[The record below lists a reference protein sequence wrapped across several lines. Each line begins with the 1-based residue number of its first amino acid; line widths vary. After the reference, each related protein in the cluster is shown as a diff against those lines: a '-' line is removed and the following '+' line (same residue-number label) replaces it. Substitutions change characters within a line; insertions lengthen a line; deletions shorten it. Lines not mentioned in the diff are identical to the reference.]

1 MAVSSGV
8 AKLQK
13 GNLLMSTSLLY
24 HGWGVRGYDHVAV
37 FYEQGTIRFGIEQQ
51 PDTFRC
57 SDCSSH
63 EVMKSGVV
71 TRRFRS
77 LPIGGKAVWIE
88 LPVQRLWCW
97 ACGKTRQA
105 KVAFADPRRGYTH
118 AFERY
123 ALDLSRHMTIKDVAG
138 HLGVGWDAIKEIQ
151 KRNLQRRF
159 SKPKLKH
166 LEHLAI
172 DEIAIGHGHRYLT
185 VVLDL
190 DEGAV
195 VFVGEGKGAAAL
207 TPFWRR
213 LRSSQ
218 AAIRAVA
225 TDMSPAYTLAVREN
239 LPKAIHV
246 FDRFHVVKL
255 FNEKFTLFRQELQR
269 EAEGPLQ
276 KKVLKGTRW
285 LLLKNP
291 QNLDEE
297 RDERKRLEQALAL
310 NKPLAT
316 VYYMKEDLRQIWDQA
331 DKAAAEVF
339 MDDWIAR
346 ARTSGIRMLQQFA
359 QTLVQHRRGILN
371 YYQCPITTA
380 ALEGTNNKI
389 KTMQR
394 QAYGFRDSEFFKLK
408 IFALHETRYALI
420 G

>member
-1 MAVSSGV
+1 
-8 AKLQK
+8 
-13 GNLLMSTSLLY
+13 MSTSLLY
-24 HGWGVRGYDHVAV
+24 HGWGVRGYQHRSAV
-37 FYEQGTIRFGIEQQ
+37 FEEGMIRFNIEQD

-57 SDCSSH
+57 SDCRSH
-63 EVMKSGVV
+63 NVMKSGVV

-77 LPIGGKAVWIE
+77 LPIGSKAVWIE
-88 LPVQRLWCW
+88 LPIQRLWCVS
-97 ACGKTRQA
+97 CGKIRQA
-105 KVAFADPRRGYTH
+105 KVAFADERRGYTH

-123 ALDLSRHMTIKDVAG
+123 ALELSRRTTIKDVAR
-138 HLGVGWDAIKEIQ
+138 HLGVGWDTIKEIQ

-159 SKPKLKH
+159 KKPKLKH

-172 DEIAIGHGHRYLT
+172 DEISIGRGHRYLT

-195 VFVGEGKGAAAL
+195 VFVGEGKGADAL
-207 TPFWRR
+207 APFWRR
-213 LRSSQ
+213 LRCSH
-218 AAIRAVA
+218 ARIKAVA

-255 FNEKFTLFRQELQR
+255 FNEKFSLFRQELQR

-291 QNLDEE
+291 ENLDDE
-297 RDERKRLEQALAL
+297 RDERKRLEKALAL

-316 VYYMKEDLRQIWDQA
+316 VYYMKEDLRQIWDQF
-331 DKAAAEVF
+331 DKAAADVF
-339 MDDWIAR
+339 LDDWIAR
-346 ARTSGIRMLQQFA
+346 ARASGIRMLQQFA
-359 QTLVQHRRGILN
+359 ETLVQHRSGILN
-371 YYQCPITTA
+371 YYRCPITTA

-394 QAYGFRDSEFFKLK
+394 QAYGFRDREFFKLK
-408 IFALHETRYALI
+408 IFALHETHYALV

>member
-1 MAVSSGV
+1 
-8 AKLQK
+8 
-13 GNLLMSTSLLY
+13 MSTSLLY

-37 FYEQGTIRFGIEQQ
+37 FYEQGMIRFGIEQQ

-57 SDCSSH
+57 SGCSSN

-88 LPVQRLWCW
+88 LPIQRLWCQ

-105 KVAFADPRRGYTH
+105 RVDFADERRSYTH

-123 ALDLSRHMTIKDVAG
+123 VLELSGRMTIKDVAA
-138 HLGVGWDAIKEIQ
+138 HLGVGWDAVKEIQ

-159 SKPKLKH
+159 AKPKLKH

-172 DEIAIGHGHRYLT
+172 DEISVGHGHRYLT

-190 DEGAV
+190 DCGAV
-195 VFVGEGKGAAAL
+195 VFVGQGKGADAL
-207 TPFWRR
+207 IPFWRR
-213 LRSSQ
+213 LRGSG
-218 AAIRAVA
+218 ARIRAVA
-225 TDMSPAYTLAVREN
+225 TDMSPAYTLAVGQN

-291 QNLDEE
+291 ENLDEE
-297 RDERKRLEQALAL
+297 RDERKRLEKALAL
-310 NKPLAT
+310 NKPLAS

-331 DKAAAEVF
+331 DPPAAAVF
-339 MDDWIAR
+339 LDDWIAR
-346 ARTSGIRMLQQFA
+346 ARASGIRMLQQFA
-359 QTLVQHRRGILN
+359 QTLTVHRTGILN

-394 QAYGFRDSEFFKLK
+394 QAYGFRDAEFFKLK
-408 IFALHETRYALI
+408 IFALHETRYALV

>member
-1 MAVSSGV
+1 
-8 AKLQK
+8 
-13 GNLLMSTSLLY
+13 MSTSLLY
-24 HGWGVRGYDHVAV
+24 HGWGVRGYQHRATM
-37 FYEQGTIRFGIEQQ
+37 FEEGMIRFNIEQD

-57 SDCSSH
+57 SVCRSNN
-63 EVMKSGVV
+63 VMKSGVV
-71 TRRFRS
+71 TRLFRS
-77 LPIGGKAVWIE
+77 LPIGSKAVWIE
-88 LPVQRLWCW
+88 LPIQRLWCVN
-97 ACGKTRQA
+97 CGKIRQA
-105 KVAFADPRRGYTH
+105 KVAFADERRGYTH

-123 ALDLSRHMTIKDVAG
+123 ALELSRRTTIKDVAR
-138 HLGVGWDAIKEIQ
+138 HLGVGWDTIKEIQ

-159 SKPKLKH
+159 KKPRLKH

-172 DEIAIGHGHRYLT
+172 DEISIGQGHRYLT

-195 VFVGEGKGAAAL
+195 VFVGEGKGADAL

-213 LRSSQ
+213 LRSSH
-218 AAIRAVA
+218 ARIRAVA

-255 FNEKFTLFRQELQR
+255 FNEKFSLFRQELQR

-291 QNLDEE
+291 ENLDDE
-297 RDERKRLEQALAL
+297 RDERKRLEKALAL

-316 VYYMKEDLRQIWDQA
+316 VYYMKEDLRQIWDQS
-331 DKAAAEVF
+331 DKAAADVF
-339 MDDWIAR
+339 LEDWIAR
-346 ARTSGIRMLQQFA
+346 ARASGIRMLQKFA
-359 QTLVQHRRGILN
+359 ETLVQHRSGIMN
-371 YYQCPITTA
+371 YYRCPITTA

-394 QAYGFRDSEFFKLK
+394 QAYGFRDQEFFKLK
-408 IFALHETRYALI
+408 IFALHETHYALV